1 TIAYALFAFF
11 VEYSLKDKMKKSII
25 LYSIFGIIFY
35 LSSKNQSLFMI
46 ESSLIFIYGI
56 PTASILCIKKENNWR
71 KIIFYNAGFILLAN
85 LLYLV

>member
-1 TIAYALFAFF
+1 
-11 VEYSLKDKMKKSII
+11 
-25 LYSIFGIIFY
+25 
-35 LSSKNQSLFMI
+35 MI